1 MKKTYGDKELK
12 FKNFKI
18 KLEHLSHEIDEKLF
32 KQIFGHKIET
42 LANKLI
48 NITNK
53 VKSKIGK
60 VFKNQN
66 LFEEYS
72 FKIYENDPYFYEHY
86 EKKIQID
93 KNGCKYILFRID
105 NYFTECFQQQKL
117 MKRDILTETLFLRKK
132 DKKNQKKNLVVNL
145 LELIQIMQKWL

>member
-18 KLEHLSHEIDEKLF
+18 KLEHLLHEIDEKLF

-105 NYFTECFQQQKL
+105 NYFTECF
-117 MKRDILTETLFLRKK
+117 
-132 DKKNQKKNLVVNL
+132 
-145 LELIQIMQKWL
+145 